1 MSAVRAPS
9 SKLEGLNDRKVSKLQ
24 MLCGAKAKRE
34 SSVIRASF
42 FFSWDWQTS
51 FSLYLCVCL
60 CVCVRGSEKGC
71 LNIGGLVSEISLK
84 LFKSL
89 IRNETSLI
97 GIIIV
102 KGGVCYAIFF
112 SRINLIFKME

>member
-1 MSAVRAPS
+1 MT
-9 SKLEGLNDRKVSKLQ
+9 
-24 MLCGAKAKRE
+24 AKSLSCRCCVERRQRE
-34 SSVIRASF
+34 SHLSSELLF

-51 FSLYLCVCL
+51 SSLYLCVCL